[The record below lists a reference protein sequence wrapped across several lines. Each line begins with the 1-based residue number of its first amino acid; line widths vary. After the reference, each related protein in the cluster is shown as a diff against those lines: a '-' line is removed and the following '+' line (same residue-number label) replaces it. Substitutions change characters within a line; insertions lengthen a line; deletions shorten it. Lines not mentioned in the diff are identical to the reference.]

1 MEKEE
6 ERPKKE
12 LKKCGG
18 ASMEDY
24 EVSGVISRDMIKMPS
39 EKHLERGVAIIECV
53 QEIPCN
59 PCVNACPFGAISMKN
74 LNDLP
79 KIDYDKC
86 VGCGRCVS
94 VCPGLAIFLVKI
106 EGKNG
111 FVTLPYEMLPIPK
124 VGEVV
129 KVLDREGKVV
139 GKGEIVKVRVE
150 NKTGIITVKVDRNLI
165 MEVRN
170 ICPER

>member
-1 MEKEE
+1 
-6 ERPKKE
+6 
-12 LKKCGG
+12 
-18 ASMEDY
+18 MEDY

-39 EKHLERGVAIIECV
+39 EKHLKRGVAIIECV

-59 PCVNACPFGAISMKN
+59 PCVDACPFGAISMED
-74 LNDLP
+74 LNALP

-106 EGKNG
+106 EGENG

>member
-1 MEKEE
+1 
-6 ERPKKE
+6 
-12 LKKCGG
+12 
-18 ASMEDY
+18 MEDY

-59 PCVNACPFGAISMKN
+59 PCVNACPFGAISMEN

-124 VGEVV
+124 VGGIV
-129 KVLDREGKVV
+129 KVLDRKGRVIGEGEVV
-139 GKGEIVKVRVE
+139 KLKIENRTSIVTIKID
-150 NKTGIITVKVDRNLI
+150 KSLI
-165 MEVRN
+165 MDARN
-170 ICPER
+170 IRINRK

>member
-1 MEKEE
+1 
-6 ERPKKE
+6 
-12 LKKCGG
+12 
-18 ASMEDY
+18 MEDY
-24 EVSGVISRDMIKMPS
+24 EISGVISRDMIKMPS
-39 EKHLERGVAIIECV
+39 EKHLKRGVAIIECV

-59 PCVNACPFGAISMKN
+59 PCVDACPFGAISMED
-74 LNDLP
+74 LNALP

-106 EGKNG
+106 EGENG

>member
-1 MEKEE
+1 
-6 ERPKKE
+6 
-12 LKKCGG
+12 
-18 ASMEDY
+18 MEDY
-24 EVSGVISRDMIKMPS
+24 EISGVISRDMIKMPS
-39 EKHLERGVAIIECV
+39 EKHLKRGVAIIECV

-59 PCVNACPFGAISMKN
+59 PCVDVCPFGAISMED
-74 LNDLP
+74 LNALP

-106 EGKNG
+106 EGENG

>member
-1 MEKEE
+1 
-6 ERPKKE
+6 
-12 LKKCGG
+12 
-18 ASMEDY
+18 MEDY
-24 EVSGVISRDMIKMPS
+24 EVSGVISKDMIKMPS
-39 EKHLERGVAIIECV
+39 EKHLKRGVAIIECV

-59 PCVNACPFGAISMKN
+59 PCVDACPFGAISMEN
-74 LNDLP
+74 LNALP

-106 EGKNG
+106 EGENG

>member
-1 MEKEE
+1 
-6 ERPKKE
+6 
-12 LKKCGG
+12 
-18 ASMEDY
+18 MEDY

-39 EKHLERGVAIIECV
+39 EKHLKRGVAIIECV

-59 PCVNACPFGAISMKN
+59 PCVNTCPFGAISMEN

-106 EGKNG
+106 EGENG

-129 KVLDREGKVV
+129 KVLDRKGRVIGEGEVV
-139 GKGEIVKVRVE
+139 KLKIENRTSIVTIKID
-150 NKTGIITVKVDRNLI
+150 KSLI
-165 MEVRN
+165 MDARN
-170 ICPER
+170 IRINRK

>member
-1 MEKEE
+1 
-6 ERPKKE
+6 
-12 LKKCGG
+12 
-18 ASMEDY
+18 MEDY
-24 EVSGVISRDMIKMPS
+24 EISGVISRDMIKMPN

-59 PCVNACPFGAISMKN
+59 PCVDACPFGAISMEN
-74 LNDLP
+74 LNALP

-106 EGKNG
+106 EGENG

>member
-1 MEKEE
+1 
-6 ERPKKE
+6 
-12 LKKCGG
+12 
-18 ASMEDY
+18 MEDY

-39 EKHLERGVAIIECV
+39 EKHLKRGVAIIECV

-59 PCVNACPFGAISMKN
+59 PCVDVCPFGAISMED
-74 LNDLP
+74 LNALP

>member
-1 MEKEE
+1 
-6 ERPKKE
+6 
-12 LKKCGG
+12 
-18 ASMEDY
+18 MEDY

-39 EKHLERGVAIIECV
+39 EKHLKRGVAIIECV

-59 PCVNACPFGAISMKN
+59 PCVDACPFGAISMEN
-74 LNDLP
+74 LNALP

-106 EGKNG
+106 EGENG

>member
-1 MEKEE
+1 
-6 ERPKKE
+6 
-12 LKKCGG
+12 
-18 ASMEDY
+18 MEDY

-59 PCVNACPFGAISMKN
+59 PCVNACPFGAISMEN

-106 EGKNG
+106 EGENG

>member
-1 MEKEE
+1 
-6 ERPKKE
+6 
-12 LKKCGG
+12 
-18 ASMEDY
+18 MEDY

-39 EKHLERGVAIIECV
+39 EKHLKRGVAIIECV

-59 PCVNACPFGAISMKN
+59 PCVDVCPFGAISMED
-74 LNDLP
+74 LNALP

-106 EGKNG
+106 EGENG

>member
-1 MEKEE
+1 
-6 ERPKKE
+6 
-12 LKKCGG
+12 
-18 ASMEDY
+18 MEDY

-39 EKHLERGVAIIECV
+39 EKHLKRGVAIIECV

-59 PCVNACPFGAISMKN
+59 PCVDACPFGAISMED
-74 LNDLP
+74 LNALP

-106 EGKNG
+106 EGENG

-124 VGEVV
+124 VGEIV
-129 KVLDREGKVV
+129 KVLDREGRVIGEGEVV
-139 GKGEIVKVRVE
+139 KLKIENRTSIVTIKID
-150 NKTGIITVKVDRNLI
+150 KSLI
-165 MEVRN
+165 MDARN
-170 ICPER
+170 IRIDRK

>member
-1 MEKEE
+1 
-6 ERPKKE
+6 
-12 LKKCGG
+12 
-18 ASMEDY
+18 MEDY

-39 EKHLERGVAIIECV
+39 EKHLKRGVAIIECV

-59 PCVNACPFGAISMKN
+59 PCVNACPFGAISMED
-74 LNDLP
+74 LNALP

-106 EGKNG
+106 EGENG

-139 GKGEIVKVRVE
+139 GKGKIVKVRVE

>member
-1 MEKEE
+1 
-6 ERPKKE
+6 
-12 LKKCGG
+12 
-18 ASMEDY
+18 
-24 EVSGVISRDMIKMPS
+24 VISRDMIKMPS

-59 PCVNACPFGAISMKN
+59 PCVNACPFGAISMEN

-106 EGKNG
+106 EGENG